1 MMKLSKVCPACQI
14 FCDIPI
20 STDLPSQGCPRQ
32 LFIALIQVE
41 VTTITSGV
49 FEVIFCL
56 KEMRF
61 REAMHVNA
69 KLKAISRNYVMS
81 AEAVCS
87 DTVRIYFLLSWTVF
101 AFLKPSGDLGM
112 GLVWDNLST
121 PTPLDHFSIRPLKS
135 SSNWT
140 KLSIMGPQLFS
151 GWYIRWF

>member
-14 FCDIPI
+14 FCDIPV
-20 STDLPSQGCPRQ
+20 STDLPSQGCSRQ

-69 KLKAISRNYVMS
+69 KLKAISRNYIMS

-101 AFLKPSGDLGM
+101 AFLSPSGDLGI
-112 GLVWDNLST
+112 GLVWDNLSPPH
-121 PTPLDHFSIRPLKS
+121 PTTHFLARLLKS
-135 SSNWT
+135 
-140 KLSIMGPQLFS
+140 LSKWMNLWRVLS
-151 GWYIRWF
+151 CSRDDIRWF